1 MFYLLDN
8 QKQQS
13 SLNLLIGY
21 IRLFGK
27 YELLSVLHSTASKL
41 IESLLYICEL
51 DQTNIQLLE
60 EWTLQ
65 GFKSLILKKFFDNRQ
80 FYLQILIKIL
90 IYEHRGR
97 GSSILQ
103 ATIRYQ
109 NYPNYANY

>member
-1 MFYLLDN
+1 MIYLLDN

-27 YELLSVLHSTASKL
+27 YELLTILHSTATKL

-51 DQTNIQLLE
+51 ERTNIQLLE

-65 GFKSLILKKFFDNRQ
+65 GFKPLILEN
-80 FYLQILIKIL
+80 
-90 IYEHRGR
+90 
-97 GSSILQ
+97 SI
-103 ATIRYQ
+103 IEVV
-109 NYPNYANY
+109 